1 MFLGE
6 FKLLMWSC
14 IDSTGPEFWWPPP
27 VLRGSEVVLVRPL
40 VVDGSEN
47 KLEVGDD
54 VGEEA
59 IVENWL
65 VTIFLVVVV
74 TRLCDFVT
82 IFATISETVFEVDV
96 SATKFDIC
104 LLYTSDAADE

>member
-1 MFLGE
+1 M
-6 FKLLMWSC
+6 
-14 IDSTGPEFWWPPP
+14 
-27 VLRGSEVVLVRPL
+27 VLVRPL

-47 KLEVGDD
+47 RLEVGDD

-59 IVENWL
+59 TVENWL

-96 SATKFDIC
+96 SATKFGIESDEKLVG
-104 LLYTSDAADE
+104 LLMVAFVFVTFGTLDLTAV